1 MDNFTCLQCKKT
13 FKNYK
18 DLIKHI
24 KLCVLKLSFFCF
36 KCNRKYT
43 EKKHLIKHYKLKHY
57 SIDKNYE
64 DLISIRW
71 VNQFFN

>member
-1 MDNFTCLQCKKT
+1 MDNFTCPQCKKT

-18 DLIKHI
+18 DSIKHI

-36 KCNRKYT
+36 KCERKYT
-43 EKKHLIKHYKLKHY
+43 QKQQLIKHYKLKHY

-64 DLISIRW
+64 DLISIR
-71 VNQFFN
+71 

>member
-1 MDNFTCLQCKKT
+1 MDNFTCLQCKKHS
-13 FKNYK
+13 NYK

-43 EKKHLIKHYKLKHY
+43 EKQHLIKHYKLKHY

-64 DLISIRW
+64 DLISIR
-71 VNQFFN
+71 